1 VKLSGSKVLEIC
13 RPYPQ
18 IPRLPNRSFPQGTLI
33 DSFDVRKALNHT
45 PDATSCTMSLTDLA
59 QEILTNAKM
68 LDERG
73 LVDPESKLG
82 FRNLSSTDYNIRS
95 RLIDAIQELNRL
107 SLGPAEYLYSLYMTG
122 VRIYELLICD
132 HS

>member
-1 VKLSGSKVLEIC
+1 
-13 RPYPQ
+13 
-18 IPRLPNRSFPQGTLI
+18 
-33 DSFDVRKALNHT
+33 
-45 PDATSCTMSLTDLA
+45 MSLTDLA
-59 QEILTNAKM
+59 QKILTNAKM

-82 FRNLSSTDYNIRS
+82 FRNLSPTDYNIRS

-107 SLGPAEYLYSLYMTG
+107 ALGPAEYLYSLHMTG
-122 VRIYELLICD
+122 VRIYEPSICD